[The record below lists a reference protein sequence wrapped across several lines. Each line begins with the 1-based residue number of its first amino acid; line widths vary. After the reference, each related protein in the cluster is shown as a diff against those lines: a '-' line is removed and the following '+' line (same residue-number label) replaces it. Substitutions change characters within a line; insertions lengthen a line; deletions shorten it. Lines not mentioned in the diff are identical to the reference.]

1 MPRGRKGDS
10 NRCSKHIHQKKPC
23 HLDCPQ
29 KLFELNQEMAD
40 VVMNDSDDLESFW
53 KAADTPLVEQNTPAF
68 QQQVDEI
75 LNTISTP
82 AQFLPYEPPRI
93 QSISSASVYPPFP
106 APSNV
111 VATVHREPGAVQ
123 TAPLSK
129 EELKKLKK
137 AEERRARSAAV
148 RAAREAAVRS
158 VDMEGTMPEIQSE
171 GINLAVLN
179 DRFELDALEKKTR
192 IFDEIKNHFPDL
204 GTCTGGGAAETY
216 FERELKLVEFMN
228 QWCGK
233 LYGGKTPQVIMRV
246 PKKDHYDYSILS
258 YRDFESLFKGMNF
271 DGLDKEDYA
280 KTQYYLKH
288 DRAEFKYDFPFTEDT
303 EGNKVPAF
311 QPKAKRMNVAK
322 VYLEHPKAHVYNGL
336 TFNPRPS
343 DFKFAHKANNEFN
356 TWTGFSLKREVVKH
370 FKDWKCI
377 RPILNHIRYTWAN
390 TEEEYINIMCRFAL
404 LMQEPWVK
412 QQVGLIIAGKEGTG
426 KSFIFERLIG
436 IIVGDSHFAHVH
448 SSSEVTGEFNAI
460 LAHKTV
466 VFFDE
471 AITGKSEKEMGMI
484 KNLHTSKWQRMR
496 AMYQDTQMIESYLNL
511 FYATNELDE
520 IMKLT
525 KDSRRFM
532 LIYSDIMA
540 LLNHPSYKCFNNDK
554 DKYFDFIHH
563 CLDDEK
569 VIKTFANLLYNW
581 PTDGFEYKTPKMTAL
596 MAQQIKKQLGP
607 LESFWYDMIQNGVN
621 YIADPKMRYYDKTF
635 ERIVTSDHY
644 WDFFQKWCQI
654 NKIEKIP
661 FTTKS
666 AFVNHFLQ
674 LLPEEVKENSGTGSV
689 HTFTFGQSMG
699 DSANPVQNCL
709 DYLYLKN
716 PALKIDDEN
725 QGDVDNIKKVRME
738 KLEKE
743 NLWTNAWPEYEN
755 LHRTNGPRV
764 PEHFEYT
771 DKEKLACLNGDFD
784 DIKEIVNQD

>member
-1 MPRGRKGDS
+1 MSSRKGVSNGDT
-10 NRCSKHIHQKKPC
+10 NRCSEHRRKHQTCPLH
-23 HLDCPQ
+23 CPQ
-29 KLFELNQEMAD
+29 RLLELNMAD
-40 VVMNDSDDLESFW
+40 VIMNDSDDLESMLFSSRIS
-53 KAADTPLVEQNTPAF
+53 TPLAEQRTPAF

-82 AQFLPYEPPRI
+82 AQFSPYEPTRVTEITTRTVP
-93 QSISSASVYPPFP
+93 VPTTVNTT
-106 APSNV
+106 SNV
-111 VATVHREPGAVQ
+111 ATPVHRSSVVVQ

-129 EELKKLKK
+129 EEQKKLKL
-137 AEERRARSAAV
+137 AEERRARAAAI
-148 RAAREAAVRS
+148 RTARERAVMT
-158 VDMEGTMPEIQSE
+158 VDMMATIPEGQSE

-179 DRFELDALEKKTR
+179 DSYAKDAQERKNTIFAEIEK
-192 IFDEIKNHFPDL
+192 HFPVL

-216 FERELKLVEFMN
+216 FERELELIKYMN

-246 PKKDHYDYSILS
+246 PKKDHYDYTILS
-258 YRDFESLFKGMNF
+258 YKDFGTLFKGMNF

-280 KTQYYLKH
+280 KTQYYLQH
-288 DRAEFKYDFPFTEDT
+288 DEAEFKYDFPCMPNED
-303 EGNKVPAF
+303 GVKIPAF

-322 VYLEHPKAHVYNGL
+322 VYLEHPRAHVYNGL

-343 DFKFAHKANNEFN
+343 TFKLAHKANNEFN

-377 RPILNHIRYTWAN
+377 RPLLNHIRYTWAN

-436 IIVGDSHFAHVH
+436 IIVGDSHFAHIH

-471 AITGKSEKEMGMI
+471 AITGKSEKEMGAI

-554 DKYFDFIHH
+554 DRYFDFIHN

-581 PTDGFEYKTPKMTAL
+581 PTDGFEYKTPIMTAL
-596 MAQQIKKQLGP
+596 MAQQLKKQLP
-607 LESFWYDMIQNGVN
+607 ALESFWYDMLINEVN
-621 YIADPKMRYYDKTF
+621 YCSDPKLKYNEKSFQRHVNTDN
-635 ERIVTSDHY
+635 Y
-644 WDFFQKWCQI
+644 WEYFQKWCQVA
-654 NKIEKIP
+654 KIEKIP

-666 AFVNHFLQ
+666 AFINHFLP
-674 LLPEEVKENSGTGSV
+674 LLPESVKKEEPINGIY
-689 HTFTFGQSMG
+689 TFDFGMDLKS
-699 DSANPVQNCL
+699 CL
-709 DYLYLKN
+709 AYLYEKN

-725 QGDVDNIKKVRME
+725 KGDIDNIKKERMD
-738 KLEKE
+738 KLGKQ
-743 NLWTNAWPEYEN
+743 NLWTEAWPEYEN
-755 LHRTNGPRV
+755 LQRTNGPKV
-764 PEHFEYT
+764 PEVFEYV
-771 DKEKLACLNGDFD
+771 DKERLACLNCDFD
-784 DIKEIVNQD
+784 EIKEIVYQ